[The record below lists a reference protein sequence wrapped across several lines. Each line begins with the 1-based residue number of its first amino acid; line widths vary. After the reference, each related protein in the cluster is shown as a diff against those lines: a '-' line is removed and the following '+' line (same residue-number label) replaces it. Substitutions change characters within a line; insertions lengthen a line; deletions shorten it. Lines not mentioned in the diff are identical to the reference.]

1 MCFGCYDEA
10 RWIVA
15 CNGSSQ
21 GQVGPSTVL
30 SVPGVLLEDGR
41 ESPIGADLPVL
52 LVDMDASASANLRVM
67 EENEDSLVSFS
78 EDDPFALPEV
88 RSLIALAFSWIQQQH
103 VAAGQENP
111 WYTPEVTAA
120 EEDPESLCK
129 KDQNSPSG
137 YGPVDM
143 DQCPSQRSQLR
154 PLFMLRC
161 SRFFRRCQ
169 RFPIRCI
176 QGGGGGVAKS
186 LALPLAPPANP
197 SPSLGAPA
205 KAIPSPPKVGSK
217 VSTLAAPQNAQPLD
231 LQELEGDRPNPS
243 YVAQVMIAQSTALTN
258 LVAQLTGSSQ
268 DPLSD
273 LQLSVPSGSRRAAGR
288 AKLQSELALHKG
300 VFFDSV
306 VRSMSRRMSP
316 TPSADRG
323 HLDLLVP
330 SEGAGNHS
338 ISDHDGDRLFDGR
351 QSWSCKGQHSVDS
364 GDARTSLLWTV
375 GDSSALRY

>member
-1 MCFGCYDEA
+1 MQWFKSGTSRAFHSSFSSRCFIRGRAGEPDWCRPSSFACGHGCFSQCEFESDGGERRFPCQFLRGRSFCFARSSVADCFGVFLDSTA
-10 RWIVA
+10 A
-15 CNGSSQ
+15 CRRRPGEPLVHTR
-21 GQVGPSTVL
+21 GHRGRGG
-30 SVPGVLLEDGR
+30 PGVSVQEGPEL
-41 ESPIGADLPVL
+41 
-52 LVDMDASASANLRVM
+52 
-67 EENEDSLVSFS
+67 SF
-78 EDDPFALPEV
+78 
-88 RSLIALAFSWIQQQH
+88 RIW
-103 VAAGQENP
+103 
-111 WYTPEVTAA
+111 T
-120 EEDPESLCK
+120 
-129 KDQNSPSG
+129 SG
-137 YGPVDM
+137 YGPVPKPKKPTTATLHASL
-143 DQCPSQRSQLR
+143 QQVLPTLPALSSQIQ
-154 PLFMLRC
+154 
-161 SRFFRRCQ
+161 Q
-169 RFPIRCI
+169 R
-176 QGGGGGVAKS
+176 GGVAKS

-268 DPLSD
+268 DPVSD

>member
-1 MCFGCYDEA
+1 M
-10 RWIVA
+10 
-15 CNGSSQ
+15 
-21 GQVGPSTVL
+21 
-30 SVPGVLLEDGR
+30 
-41 ESPIGADLPVL
+41 
-52 LVDMDASASANLRVM
+52 
-67 EENEDSLVSFS
+67 
-78 EDDPFALPEV
+78 
-88 RSLIALAFSWIQQQH
+88 
-103 VAAGQENP
+103 
-111 WYTPEVTAA
+111 
-120 EEDPESLCK
+120 
-129 KDQNSPSG
+129 SG
-137 YGPVDM
+137 YGPVPKPKKPTTATLHASL
-143 DQCPSQRSQLR
+143 QQVLPTLPALSSQIQ
-154 PLFMLRC
+154 
-161 SRFFRRCQ
+161 Q
-169 RFPIRCI
+169 R
-176 QGGGGGVAKS
+176 GGVAKS

-205 KAIPSPPKVGSK
+205 KAIPSTSKGGLQGLNIGCSSECPALGSAGVGRGSAK
-217 VSTLAAPQNAQPLD
+217 SLI
-231 LQELEGDRPNPS
+231 

-316 TPSADRG
+316 TSSADRG

-351 QSWSCKGQHSVDS
+351 QSWSCKGQHSVDC
-364 GDARTSLLWTV
+364 GDVRTSLLWTV